1 MDAPLSQIGDYLLAR
16 AETERDLVREVLRT
30 ARKDNDH
37 FREKL
42 AAKLVALH
50 DEEEEMIKHYVE
62 TKLSYPELALELERY
77 KPYLKELWSGA
88 ERDWARIKARNEG
101 A

>member
-1 MDAPLSQIGDYLLAR
+1 MDSPASQIGDFLLAR

-30 ARKDNDH
+30 ARKNNDN

-42 AAKLVALH
+42 AAKLVAFH
-50 DEEEEMIKHYVE
+50 DEEHEMIRHYVE
-62 TKLSYPELALELERY
+62 IRLYFPELADEIEGH
-77 KPYLKELWSGA
+77 KPYLKELWVSA
-88 ERDWARIKARNEG
+88 ERDWARIKARNER